1 MILLSIRNIVALEL
15 FSVCVQV
22 MRPNPGA
29 DYVVHER
36 NPTEWTFDTCPKVKL
51 ASHLRAWFN
60 YVCMVIV

>member
-22 MRPNPGA
+22 MCPNPGA

-36 NPTEWTFDTCPKVKL
+36 NPMEWTFDACPKVKL
-51 ASHLRAWFN
+51 LILECGLTMSVW
-60 YVCMVIV
+60 